1 MTITPRRTSTRPTR
15 VRTRRPGP
23 AATGRHGSGVR
34 AGARHAAEPVPTVPE
49 TAAPAP
55 AVSVRRRSRRA
66 PARRAYLGAVALR
79 CALYLGPLSVALAGG
94 ESFGQVAWPVPLVT
108 LLLGWTA
115 AQALTCA
122 GVSVARRAGVS
133 AACRLVG
140 AGFTATGALWCAL
153 VWVAPHALVGPH
165 RWLALVV
172 GLGGLATLATVT
184 AALVTRAEAAV
195 VRWFVPCWALAAA
208 ALAALASRPVPGL
221 PAGTLPT
228 GTLSIGMPPI
238 GTPPAGTL
246 SIGTLPIGTL
256 SIGTL
261 LPAAIVVA
269 LIRAFRPAMICG
281 TRGPIRLTRPEV
293 RRAAA
298 YLAVG
303 ASQAISV
310 GLVWRAVPSGSTAP
324 FWLPLLLAV
333 PILEAL
339 IGWSTEAGPDRRG
352 VTAVTLAGLLPP
364 LALGIALAVVAARTE
379 ARAEVLAL
387 AGGTLLGGV
396 FAVTYLLAARGRTG
410 VAAVLAIAAPLLTVS
425 LKILPLP
432 AAGPLPDAVGALAV
446 THLAGLL
453 AVALTAADPRRAS

>member
-1 MTITPRRTSTRPTR
+1 MTITPRRAPSRSSR
-15 VRTRRPGP
+15 GRSRRPAP
-23 AATGRHGSGVR
+23 ATTGRHTPAVR
-34 AGARHAAEPVPTVPE
+34 ARARHAAEP
-49 TAAPAP
+49 APALLEVAATTP
-55 AVSVRRRSRRA
+55 AVDLGRGARRA
-66 PARRAYLGAVALR
+66 PARGAYLGAAVLR

-94 ESFGQVAWPVPLVT
+94 PSLGQVAWPVPLVT

-122 GVSVARRAGVS
+122 GVAVARRTGVS

-140 AGFTATGALWCAL
+140 AGFTAVSALWCAL
-153 VWVAPHALVGPH
+153 VWIAPAALLGPQ

-195 VRWFVPCWALAAA
+195 VRWCVPCWALAAA
-208 ALAALASRPVPGL
+208 TLAALAGRPVPGL
-221 PAGTLPT
+221 P
-228 GTLSIGMPPI
+228 
-238 GTPPAGTL
+238 
-246 SIGTLPIGTL
+246 
-256 SIGTL
+256 IGTL

-269 LIRAFRPAMICG
+269 LVRAFRPAMLCAA
-281 TRGPIRLTRPEV
+281 RRPIRLIRPEL

-298 YLAVG
+298 YLVVG

-310 GLVWRAVPSGSTAP
+310 GLVWRAGPSGSTAP

-364 LALGIALAVVAARTE
+364 LALGVALAVVAARTE

-410 VAAVLAIAAPLLTVS
+410 LAATLAIAPPLLTVC

-453 AVALTAADPRRAS
+453 AVALTAADHRRTP